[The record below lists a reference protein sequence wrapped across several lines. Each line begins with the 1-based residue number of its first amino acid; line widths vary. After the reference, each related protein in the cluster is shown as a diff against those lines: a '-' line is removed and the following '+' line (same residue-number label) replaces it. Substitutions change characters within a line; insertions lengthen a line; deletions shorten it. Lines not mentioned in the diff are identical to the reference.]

1 MDSQQ
6 TEQELGQKSDHDLL
20 VIVVSNDIVLIF
32 SISLTWWSP
41 MTSYTLGAVDANDET
56 RRIMDALVPQC
67 RSERSCA
74 TARGVALNVDDRF
87 SSVVRASQ

>member
-41 MTSYTLGAVDANDET
+41 MTSYTLE
-56 RRIMDALVPQC
+56 
-67 RSERSCA
+67 
-74 TARGVALNVDDRF
+74 
-87 SSVVRASQ
+87 